1 MFQKNILP
9 KPYKKGPSMKIYILS
24 RNKEL
29 YSTKRLFEEATAKG
43 WEVRVIDYL
52 KCTIEIMKGE
62 LVVNYQGKVL
72 PIPDAII
79 PRIGASR
86 TFYGAAMVRHFEM
99 LDVFSTTGNLA
110 LTRSRDKLR
119 SLQVLSKNDVD
130 MPRTVFASNKSN
142 AKDVIE
148 LSGGAPLVLKILE
161 GTQGVGVVLV
171 DSEKAAKSVLDA
183 FYGMDVNL
191 LVQEYI
197 EEAGGADIRAFVVNG
212 EVVGAMKRQGAEGDF
227 RSNLHQGGS
236 ATAYKLNRK
245 EKATAIAAARAMGL
259 GVCGVDMIPSARGPL
274 VMEVNSSPGLEGIE
288 KSTSINI
295 AAKIMEF
302 IEKSVRP
309 GGPENL
315 QKRKI
320 KKDNIGA

>member
-1 MFQKNILP
+1 MRV
-9 KPYKKGPSMKIYILS
+9 YILS
-24 RNKEL
+24 RNKSL
-29 YSTKRLFEEATAKG
+29 YSTRRLVEAAEEKG

-52 KCTIEIMKGE
+52 KCSIEIMKNE
-62 LVVNYQGKVL
+62 LKINYLGKEL
-72 PIPDAII
+72 PVPDAII

-99 LDVFSTTGNLA
+99 MDVFTVTGSLA
-110 LTRSRDKLR
+110 IKRSRDKLR
-119 SLQVLSKNDVD
+119 SLQILSKNGVD
-130 MPRTVFASNKSN
+130 MPKTVFASNKSS

-197 EEAGGADIRAFVVNG
+197 EEAGGADIRAFIVDG

-245 EKATAIAAARAMGL
+245 EKATALAAAKAMGL
-259 GVCGVDMIPSARGPL
+259 GLCGVDMIPSKRGPL

-288 KSTSINI
+288 ASTKIDI
-295 AAKIMEF
+295 AGKIMEF
-302 IEKSVRP
+302 IEKNAIDKSAN
-309 GGPENL
+309 GT
-315 QKRKI
+315 QKRRRI

>member
-1 MFQKNILP
+1 
-9 KPYKKGPSMKIYILS
+9 MKVYILS
-24 RNKEL
+24 RNKNL
-29 YSTKRLFEEATAKG
+29 YSTRRLVEAAEKKG

-52 KCTIEIMKGE
+52 KCSIEIMKGQ
-62 LVVNYQGKVL
+62 LHINYLGTQL

-86 TFYGAAMVRHFEM
+86 TFYGAAMIRHFEM
-99 LDVFSTTGNLA
+99 MDVFSTSGSLA
-110 LTRSRDKLR
+110 VSRSRDKLR
-119 SLQVLSKNDVD
+119 SLQILSKQGVD
-130 MPRTVFASNKSN
+130 MPKTIFASNKSS
-142 AKDVIE
+142 AKDVIA
-148 LSGGAPLVLKILE
+148 LSGGAPLILKILE

-197 EEAGGADIRAFVVNG
+197 EEAGGADIRVLIVGG

-236 ATAYKLNRK
+236 ATAHKLTRK
-245 EKATAIAAARAMGL
+245 EKSTALAAAKAMGL
-259 GVCGVDMIPSARGPL
+259 GICGVDMIESARGPL

-288 KSTSINI
+288 KSTNIDIAGKIMDYI
-295 AAKIMEF
+295 AANVTP
-302 IEKSVRP
+302 KSDVVSK
-309 GGPENL
+309 
-315 QKRKI
+315 KRKI
-320 KKDNIGA
+320 KKDSIGV

>member
-1 MFQKNILP
+1 MR
-9 KPYKKGPSMKIYILS
+9 IYILS

-29 YSTKRLFEEATAKG
+29 YSTKRLVEAAQQKG

-52 KCTIEIMKGE
+52 KCSIEIAKGN
-62 LVVNYQGKVL
+62 LKINYLGEQL
-72 PIPDAII
+72 PAPDAII

-99 LDVFSTTGNLA
+99 MDVFCVTGSLA
-110 LTRSRDKLR
+110 IKRSRDKLR
-119 SLQVLSKNDVD
+119 SLQILSKNGVD
-130 MPRTVFASNKSN
+130 MPKTVFASNKSS

-148 LSGGAPLVLKILE
+148 LSGGAPLILKILE

-197 EEAGGADIRAFVVNG
+197 EEAGGADIRVLIVGG

-236 ATAYKLNRK
+236 ATAYKLSRK
-245 EKATAIAAARAMGL
+245 EKTMALAAAKAMGL
-259 GVCGVDMIPSARGPL
+259 GVCGVDMIPSSRGPL

-288 KSTSINI
+288 KSTKIDI
-295 AAKIMEF
+295 AKKIMDY
-302 IEKSVRP
+302 IEQNVTP
-309 GGPENL
+309 
-315 QKRKI
+315 KI
-320 KKDNIGA
+320 GRAHV

>member
-1 MFQKNILP
+1 MRV
-9 KPYKKGPSMKIYILS
+9 YILS
-24 RNKEL
+24 RNSNL
-29 YSTKRLFEEATAKG
+29 YSTQRLVEAAQQKN

-52 KCTIEIMKGE
+52 KCAIEIMKGE
-62 LVVNYQGKVL
+62 LHINYKGEAL
-72 PIPDAII
+72 PLPDAII

-86 TFYGAAMVRHFEM
+86 TFYGTAMVRHFEM
-99 LDVFSTTGNLA
+99 MDVYTVSGSLA
-110 LTRSRDKLR
+110 ISRSRDKLR
-119 SLQVLSKNDVD
+119 SLQILSKHGVG
-130 MPRTVFASNKSN
+130 MPKTIFASNKSS
-142 AKDVIE
+142 AKDVIA

-197 EEAGGADIRAFVVNG
+197 EEAGGADIRALVVGNQ
-212 EVVGAMKRQGAEGDF
+212 VVGAMKRQGAEGDF

-245 EKATAIAAARAMGL
+245 EKATALAAAKAMGL

-288 KSTSINI
+288 KSTGFDI
-295 AAKIMEF
+295 AGKIMDQ
-302 IEKSVRP
+302 IEQSVTPKSEEQTTPV
-309 GGPENL
+309 L
-315 QKRKI
+315 KKRKI
-320 KKDNIGA
+320 KKDNIGV

>member
-1 MFQKNILP
+1 MRV
-9 KPYKKGPSMKIYILS
+9 YILS
-24 RNKEL
+24 RNKDL
-29 YSTKRLFEEATAKG
+29 YSTKRLVEEANKKG
-43 WEVRVIDYL
+43 WEVKVIDYL

-62 LVVNYQGKVL
+62 LVVNYQGKIL
-72 PIPDAII
+72 PTPDAII

-86 TFYGAAMVRHFEM
+86 TFYGTAMVRHFEM
-99 LDVFSTTGNLA
+99 MEVFSTSGNLA
-110 LTRSRDKLR
+110 IARSRDKLR
-119 SLQVLSKNDVD
+119 SLQVLSKNGVD

-236 ATAYKLNRK
+236 ATL
-245 EKATAIAAARAMGL
+245 TAIAAAKAMGL
-259 GVCGVDMIPSARGPL
+259 GVCGVDMIPSKRGPL

-288 KSTSINI
+288 KSTNINI
-295 AAKIMEF
+295 AAKIMEY
-302 IEKSVRP
+302 IEKSVKP
-309 GGPENL
+309 TCSINP

>member
-1 MFQKNILP
+1 MIL
-9 KPYKKGPSMKIYILS
+9 YILS
-24 RNKEL
+24 RNANL
-29 YSTKRLFEEATAKG
+29 YSTSRLVEAAKEKN
-43 WEVRVIDYL
+43 WDVKVIDYL

-62 LVVNYQGKVL
+62 LVINYLGKVL
-72 PIPDAII
+72 PTPDAII

-86 TFYGAAMVRHFEM
+86 TFYGTAMVRHFEM
-99 LDVFSTTGNLA
+99 MDVFSTSGNLA
-110 LTRSRDKLR
+110 IARSRDKLR

-130 MPRTVFASNKSN
+130 MPKTVFASNKSS

-191 LVQEYI
+191 LVQEFI
-197 EEAGGADIRAFVVNG
+197 EEAGGADIRALVVGG

-236 ATAYKLNRK
+236 ATSYKLNRK
-245 EKATAIAAARAMGL
+245 EKSTALAAAKAMGL
-259 GVCGVDMIPSARGPL
+259 GICGVDMIPSSRGPL

-288 KSTSINI
+288 KSTKIDI
-295 AAKIMEF
+295 AGKIMDY
-302 IEKSVRP
+302 IEKNVTP
-309 GGPENL
+309 ATEL
-315 QKRKI
+315 TTKKRKI
-320 KKDNIGA
+320 KRDNIGA

>member
-9 KPYKKGPSMKIYILS
+9 KPYNRGPMRVYILS
-24 RNKEL
+24 RNKDL
-29 YSTKRLFEEATAKG
+29 YSTRRLFEEATAKG
-43 WEVRVIDYL
+43 WDVKVIDYL
-52 KCTIEIMKGE
+52 KCTIEIMKSE
-62 LVVNYQGKVL
+62 LLINYQGKLL

-99 LDVFSTTGNLA
+99 LEVFSTTGNLA

-119 SLQVLSKNDVD
+119 SLQVLSRNDVD
-130 MPRTVFASNKSN
+130 MPRTVFASNKSS

-197 EEAGGADIRAFVVNG
+197 EEAGGADIRALVVNG

-245 EKATAIAAARAMGL
+245 EKATALAAARAMGL
-259 GVCGVDMIPSARGPL
+259 GVCGVDMIPSSRGPL

-288 KSTSINI
+288 KSTNINI
-295 AAKIMEF
+295 AAKIMEY
-302 IEKSVRP
+302 IEKSVKP
-309 GGPENL
+309 TCSINP

>member
-1 MFQKNILP
+1 M
-9 KPYKKGPSMKIYILS
+9 
-24 RNKEL
+24 
-29 YSTKRLFEEATAKG
+29 
-43 WEVRVIDYL
+43 
-52 KCTIEIMKGE
+52 
-62 LVVNYQGKVL
+62 
-72 PIPDAII
+72 
-79 PRIGASR
+79 GA
-86 TFYGAAMVRHFEM
+86 
-99 LDVFSTTGNLA
+99 FSTSGNLA
-110 LTRSRDKLR
+110 IARSRDKLR
-119 SLQVLSKNDVD
+119 SLQVLSKRGVD
-130 MPRTVFASNKSN
+130 MPKTIFASNKSN

-236 ATAYKLNRK
+236 ATAHKLTRK
-245 EKATAIAAARAMGL
+245 ERATAIAAAKAMGL
-259 GVCGVDMIPSARGPL
+259 GVCGVDMIPSKRGPL

-288 KSTSINI
+288 TSTGIDI
-295 AAKIMEF
+295 AGKIMEY
-302 IEKSVRP
+302 IEKEVVPQSQS
-309 GGPENL
+309 ENS
-315 QKRKI
+315 RKTR
-320 KKDNIGA
+320 KKDSIGA